1 MSGAAPSAAAGAL
14 PTAIP
19 LRPGDIFFG
28 KPPSTPLSNSS
39 TNDKPPVQH
48 MSMLNGVLVAQPTSV
63 VLEGEAAREYRNRVN
78 MGGGVGGGQEGQAR
92 ESAAH
97 AKRASAEVCT
107 VGVAQSIAG
116 ISKIRPTAAA
126 DSTGAAPT
134 SASSRPKRMI
144 RVPQRVI
151 QGGLETKFD
160 PDPYGI
166 ALHGLLIPQQYT
178 AAISA
183 LNHALHPARS
193 NNLDAALLATGP
205 LIFPLAVWGVRHRGQ
220 VKKRKRLL
228 LRGIDDFN
236 RSHPDLLMRWHRR
249 PASCLTIERRV
260 VEVHGPSPVRAE
272 WAEGSGVGS
281 QPPMMVGEYVEA
293 GEEDAIV

>member
-1 MSGAAPSAAAGAL
+1 MSGAAAPSSAAGAP
-14 PTAIP
+14 PTAVP
-19 LRPGDIFFG
+19 LRPDDIFFG
-28 KPPSTPLSNSS
+28 KLPSAPLSDLSK
-39 TNDKPPVQH
+39 NDKPLVQH
-48 MSMLNGVLVAQPTSV
+48 MSMLDGVPVAQPASV
-63 VLEGEAAREYRNRVN
+63 VLEGEAAHNYRMNTAGAHDAMVKRDLET
-78 MGGGVGGGQEGQAR
+78 MAEPATKQSATATEVG
-92 ESAAH
+92 SAP
-97 AKRASAEVCT
+97 
-107 VGVAQSIAG
+107 SIAG
-116 ISKIRPTAAA
+116 MNKIRATAAA

-134 SASSRPKRMI
+134 STSIRPKRMI
-144 RVPQRVI
+144 RVPQRAI

-166 ALHGLLIPQQYT
+166 ALRGLLTPPQYT

-183 LNHALHPARS
+183 LNHTIHPARS

-205 LIFPLAVWGVRHRGQ
+205 LILPLAIWGVRHRGQ

-293 GEEDAIV
+293 GEEDAFV